1 MSTTVIRNEF
11 YRDYALQTEDNKMDF
26 ENSITKN
33 RYNNTLTKDKEESK
47 LTKLINTI
55 KSRRVTKAEK
65 AAHILRLKEVERS
78 QDKAREFYHYNTFN
92 R

>member
-1 MSTTVIRNEF
+1 MSTTIIRNEF
-11 YRDYALQTEDNKMDF
+11 YRDYTLQTEDIKMDL

-33 RYNNTLTKDKEESK
+33 RYSNTLTKDKEESK
-47 LTKLINTI
+47 LTKLISKI

-65 AAHILRLKEVERS
+65 LAHSIRLQEVEKS

>member
-1 MSTTVIRNEF
+1 MSTTIIRNEF
-11 YRDYALQTEDNKMDF
+11 YKDYKIHTEDIKMDL

-33 RYNNTLTKDKEESK
+33 RYSNTLTKDKEESK
-47 LTKLINTI
+47 LTKLISKI

-65 AAHILRLKEVERS
+65 LAHSIRLQEVEKS